1 MSNQIQ
7 VEVTKDGNQVD
18 ESTKSKIKSAFSLLS
33 ILAFFATFTLMLV
46 SAFLRGF
53 VLYKFYGW
61 FIMETFHAPAITLAQ
76 TFGVMIFITF
86 LLKRS
91 SSRTKKKDKLTY
103 TILVIDYVKSFI
115 NIPLSLLVGYL
126 VHILL

>member
-1 MSNQIQ
+1 MSIQ

-53 VLYKFYGW
+53 VLYKFYEW
-61 FIMETFHAPAITLAQ
+61 FIMETFHAPSITLTQ
-76 TFGVMIFITF
+76 TFGVMIFVTF
-86 LLKRS
+86 LLKRPQS
-91 SSRTKKKDKLTY
+91 TRTKKKGKLSY
-103 TILVIDYVKSFI
+103 TTLCIDYVKSFI